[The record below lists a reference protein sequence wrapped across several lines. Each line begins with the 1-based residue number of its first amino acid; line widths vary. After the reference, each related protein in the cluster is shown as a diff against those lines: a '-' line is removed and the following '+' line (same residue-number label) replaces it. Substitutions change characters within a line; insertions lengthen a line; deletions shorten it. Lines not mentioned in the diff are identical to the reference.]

1 MKKTLS
7 KKRYLIVCIVSIF
20 LGACSKSDSTPTEDD
35 TPDVNSTETINITGT
50 IQYERVPFSTS
61 TYGLDYDNIITL
73 PVRGAVVEALDG
85 AGDVVATSTTS
96 DEGTYSVTVPQDS
109 AVQISVKAQTLSD
122 ATAKW
127 DIEIRDNTN
136 DGGLYLLQGSLS
148 SSDTSADSIRN
159 LTATTG
165 WDGSS
170 YSGTRASAPFAILDT
185 AYDVVMKIVAVDSN
199 VNMDDV
205 DIFWSKDNSTA
216 SGELSDG
223 EIGTSFYSGDQLY
236 ILGKED
242 VDTDEFD
249 DHVIIHELGHYFED
263 NLSRSDSIGGAHSLD
278 NILDMRVALGEG
290 FGNAFSG
297 MVSDDPIYSDTSGA
311 QQGLG
316 FILDVDDNSNTNP
329 GWYSEGSVQA
339 ILYDIYDADEDEGDT
354 VALGFAGIY
363 QAMTSS
369 DYINQTSMTSIFSL
383 IDEVKTLNPT
393 SETAIDTL
401 VEGQTFD
408 TNYGIDPITDKF
420 GTDETHNAEVE
431 SNLDVYKSISAD
443 ALPVKLCSHAD
454 SQEYN
459 GLGTRQFLR
468 LDITT
473 AGSYIIT
480 ADFVATGNDILEAN
494 SDPDFVLYLNG
505 EVAGGINGG
514 TSGNGGSL
522 EVGSETSTVSLE
534 EDEYILEV
542 YDYSNVDDDESEVNG
557 TACFNVTVT
566 NS

>member
-1 MKKTLS
+1 MS
-7 KKRYLIVCIVSIF
+7 NKRYLIIF
-20 LGACSKSDSTPTEDD
+20 ITSFFLAACSNNDGGTN
-35 TPDVNSTETINITGT
+35 VTETINITGT

-61 TYGLDYDNIITL
+61 TYGLDYDNIKVL
-73 PVRGAVVEALDG
+73 PVRGVVIEALDES
-85 AGDVVATSTTS
+85 GDVVATSTTS
-96 DEGTYSVTVPQDS
+96 DDGFYSVTVEQDS
-109 AVQISVKAQTLSD
+109 AVQISVKAQTLSV

-136 DGGLYLLQGSLS
+136 DGGLYVLQGSLTD
-148 SSDTSADSIRN
+148 SDTSADSIRN

-170 YSGTRASAPFAILDT
+170 YSDTRASAPFAILDT
-185 AYDVVMKIVAVDSN
+185 AYDVVMKVVAVDSN

-216 SGELSDG
+216 SGEPTDG

-242 VDTDEFD
+242 LDTDEFD

-263 NLSRSDSIGGAHSLD
+263 NLSRSDSVGGEHGYGD
-278 NILDMRVALGEG
+278 ILDMRVALGEG

-297 MVSDDPIYSDTSGA
+297 MVTDDPIYRDTSGD

-316 FILDVDDNSNTNP
+316 FELDVDDNTIYLNSNP
-329 GWYSEGSVQA
+329 GWYSENSVQS
-339 ILYDIYDADEDEGDT
+339 ILYDIYDAGEDDNDT

-369 DYINQTSMTSIFSL
+369 DYVNQASMTSIFSL

-393 SETAIDTL
+393 AETAIDTL
-401 VEGQTFD
+401 IAGQTLNA
-408 TNYGIDPITDKF
+408 NYGIDIITDKF
-420 GTDETHNAEVE
+420 GTGERHNAGVD

-443 ALPVKLCSHAD
+443 SIPVEVCSHIEA
-454 SQEYN
+454 QEFN

-468 LDITT
+468 LDISV
-473 AGSYIIT
+473 AGTYTIT
-480 ADFVATGNDILEAN
+480 ADFLATGSYILETA

-505 EVAGGINGG
+505 EVAQSVNGSTAGFGGGEDKG
-514 TSGNGGSL
+514 
-522 EVGSETSTVSLE
+522 EETSTVNLQ

-542 YDYSNVDDDESEVNG
+542 YDYSNVDSDDTTISG